1 MSQTLAHTRRRR
13 AIVERR
19 PEASVLGAATVGVP
33 FDALRIE
40 ARPERSRCDV
50 EAENAGALPLR
61 RRGRER
67 RSDLAR
73 SDPFP
78 YALRPSA
85 ALLVMNGLL
94 LIDELELAVGALP
107 LVLLAQRV
115 AVSANEVR
123 IGRERT
129 HRGGHCGT
137 ARPRGQEVERWTE
150 RDGGR

>member
-1 MSQTLAHTRRRR
+1 
-13 AIVERR
+13 
-19 PEASVLGAATVGVP
+19 
-33 FDALRIE
+33 
-40 ARPERSRCDV
+40 
-50 EAENAGALPLR
+50 
-61 RRGRER
+61 
-67 RSDLAR
+67 
-73 SDPFP
+73 
-78 YALRPSA
+78 
-85 ALLVMNGLL
+85 MNGLL
-94 LIDELELAVGALP
+94 LINELELAVGALP